1 MKNKMMLVGLLFSLQ
16 ICGLAKE
23 EDVKKDAQYYINL
36 IINGIAPHLQ
46 KELGQKDEIITD
58 LQRQVSTLTEE
69 NTGLKTQVST
79 TERAN
84 CILSAILAK
93 RDEQIKGL
101 SATLAERDGQIKGLS
116 EKVRELTTLNSQLTK
131 DSQNRSVARFIY
143 WK

>member
-1 MKNKMMLVGLLFSLQ
+1 MMLVGLLFSLQ
-16 ICGLAKE
+16 VCGSE
-23 EDVKKDAQYYINL
+23 EKLDEDTERCISNIAQAIIGIRYMDAALTEKD
-36 IINGIAPHLQ
+36 
-46 KELGQKDEIITD
+46 KIITD
-58 LQRQVSTLTEE
+58 LETR
-69 NTGLKTQVST
+69 VST

-84 CILSAILAK
+84 CILSATLAK

-131 DSQNRSVARFIY
+131 DSQNRSVASLIY